1 MINNDE
7 AKALIDKF
15 NEGKATEEEKALLD
29 TWYLQYTHADA
40 PRLSE
45 ENYIQAESTIWDNLQ
60 QQNKAAD
67 HQPQL
72 WRRLAVA
79 ASVLLC
85 LSIGGYYLLK
95 KPAAPQQ
102 FANVVTDIHPGG
114 NKAILTLSSG
124 RQIDLTNAK
133 SGSIAT
139 EDQTTIRKAKDGT
152 IIYDGKGKSS
162 SIVYNTITTPKG
174 GQWPLVLPDGSKVLL
189 DAASSITYPV
199 AFTGER
205 KVEITG
211 QVYFE
216 VVHNSAKPFRVSAS
230 GQTVED
236 LGTEF
241 NINAYQ
247 DETVIRTTLA
257 KGKISIEK
265 GGKKAF
271 LKPGQ
276 QGSVK
281 PDGNT
286 IAIADAD
293 MDETL
298 AWKNGYFNFNDEKIE
313 NVMRQIARWYN
324 VDVVFNGK
332 ITKEGFNGGIS
343 RNKNIS
349 QVLKLLQKTN
359 AVHFKIEGRRVI
371 VME

>member
-1 MINNDE
+1 
-7 AKALIDKF
+7 
-15 NEGKATEEEKALLD
+15 
-29 TWYLQYTHADA
+29 
-40 PRLSE
+40 
-45 ENYIQAESTIWDNLQ
+45 
-60 QQNKAAD
+60 
-67 HQPQL
+67 
-72 WRRLAVA
+72 
-79 ASVLLC
+79 VLLC
-85 LSIGGYYLLK
+85 LGVGGFFLLK
-95 KPAAPQQ
+95 KSATPQQ
-102 FANVVTDIHPGG
+102 SANVVTDIHPGE

-124 RQIDLTNAK
+124 RQIDLTSAK
-133 SGSIAT
+133 NGSIAT

-152 IIYDGKGKSS
+152 ITYDRKGKSA
-162 SIVYNTITTPKG
+162 SIVYNKITTPKG

-199 AFTGER
+199 AFTGGER

-241 NINAYQ
+241 NINAYH
-247 DETVIRTTLA
+247 DESVIRTTLA
-257 KGKISIEK
+257 QGKISIEK

-286 IAIADAD
+286 IAVADAD

-324 VDVVFNGK
+324 VDVVFDGK
-332 ITKEGFNGGIS
+332 ITQEGFNGGIS